1 MEGGELFEGLD
12 ASFLDSG
19 EDAGFDAGFDPI
31 TGEVY
36 TDKPAEDVSGE
47 NPELKKELEFV
58 NNEETT
64 EANEGSEEGSVVE
77 GYEGIDEDA
86 PDSEESPSSPLT
98 SLTSALREDGVLS
111 SLSEDEI
118 KDIKSGEDLIN
129 VIRKQIEDNEY
140 SDLSEDQ
147 QEYLKALRSGVP
159 DAAYREAKSTVTK
172 LHQINPDQLERD
184 DAEEFRKQVL
194 IQDFISKG
202 FEQTEA
208 EKYALRS
215 AELGEDIE
223 DSKKA
228 LERIKATEEKK
239 LKQLS
244 LDADQRQK
252 QLTDD
257 YNKRVNDLKLKVN
270 NTNEILPNVKINEA
284 TQGKIFDLMTK
295 TAGYDRNNNPVNAVV
310 KNMMEDQDY
319 LVKLN
324 YLHVLTDGFKDF
336 SSLTGTV
343 GSSAVHKLDK
353 ALQAQD
359 ARLKSGAS
367 EKQGKKR
374 ASGLLNALDNIL

>member
-1 MEGGELFEGLD
+1 MEGGELFEGMD

-19 EDAGFDAGFDPI
+19 EDAGFDAGFNPI

-47 NPELKKELEFV
+47 DPGLKKELEFV
-58 NNEETT
+58 NSEETT
-64 EANEGSEEGSVVE
+64 EVSEGSEEGSTVKE
-77 GYEGIDEDA
+77 YENIDEET

-111 SLSEDEI
+111 SLSDDEL
-118 KDIKSGEDLIN
+118 KNIKSGEDLIN
-129 VIRKQIEDNEY
+129 VIRKQIESNEY
-140 SDLSEDQ
+140 SDLNEDQ
-147 QEYLKALRSGVP
+147 QEYLKAMRSGVP
-159 DAAYREAKSTVTK
+159 EVEYRQTKKTVDQ
-172 LHQINPDQLERD
+172 LSRLNPDDLESD
-184 DAEEFRKQVL
+184 DAENFRKQLLV
-194 IQDFISKG
+194 QDFLNKG
-202 FEQTEA
+202 FEESEA

-215 AELGEDIE
+215 VELGEDIA

-228 LERIKATEEKK
+228 LGRIKADEEKR

-244 LDADQRQK
+244 LDAENKQK
-252 QLTDD
+252 QATEE

-336 SSLTGTV
+336 GSLTGTV

-359 ARLKSGAS
+359 ARLKSGAA
-367 EKQGKKR
+367 EKPGKKR
-374 ASGLLNALDNIL
+374 ASGLLSALDGIL

>member
-1 MEGGELFEGLD
+1 MEGGELFEGMD

-64 EANEGSEEGSVVE
+64 EANEGLEEGSNVE
-77 GYEGIDEDA
+77 GYEDIDEET

-111 SLSEDEI
+111 SLSEDEV
-118 KDIKSGEDLIN
+118 KDIKSGEDLIK
-129 VIRKQIEDNEY
+129 VLRKQIEDNEY
-140 SDLSEDQ
+140 SDLSLDQ

-159 DAAYREAKSTVTK
+159 DATYREVKSTVTK
-172 LHQINPDQLERD
+172 LNELRPEQLESD

-194 IQDFISKG
+194 VKDFMTKG
-202 FEQTEA
+202 FDQAEA

-215 AELGEDIE
+215 VELGEDIE

-228 LERIKATEEKK
+228 LGRIKATEEAR
-239 LKQLS
+239 LRQLS
-244 LDADQRQK
+244 VDAEHRQK
-252 QLTDD
+252 QATED
-257 YNKRVNDLKLKVN
+257 YNRRVNELKLKVD
-270 NTNEILPNVKINEA
+270 NTNEILPNVKINES

-310 KNMMEDQDY
+310 KNMMEDQEY

-374 ASGLLNALDNIL
+374 ASGLLNALDGIL

>member
-1 MEGGELFEGLD
+1 MEGGELFEGMD

-36 TDKPAEDVSGE
+36 TDKPAKDVSGE

-64 EANEGSEEGSVVE
+64 EANEGLEEGSTVE
-77 GYEGIDEDA
+77 GYEDIDEET

-111 SLSEDEI
+111 SLSEDEV
-118 KDIKSGEDLIN
+118 KDIKSGEDLIK
-129 VIRKQIEDNEY
+129 VLRKQIEDNEY
-140 SDLSEDQ
+140 SDLSLDQ

-159 DAAYREAKSTVTK
+159 DATYREVKSTVTK
-172 LHQINPDQLERD
+172 LNELRPEQLESD

-194 IQDFISKG
+194 VKDFMTKG
-202 FEQTEA
+202 FDQAEA

-215 AELGEDIE
+215 VELGEDIE

-228 LERIKATEEKK
+228 LGRIKATEETR
-239 LKQLS
+239 LRQLS
-244 LDADQRQK
+244 ADAEHRQK
-252 QLTDD
+252 QVTED
-257 YNKRVNDLKLKVN
+257 YNKRVNELKLKVD
-270 NTNEILPNVKINEA
+270 NTNEILPNVKINES

-310 KNMMEDQDY
+310 KNMMEDQEY

-367 EKQGKKR
+367 EKQGKKK
-374 ASGLLNALDNIL
+374 ASGLLNALDGIL

>member
-19 EDAGFDAGFDPI
+19 EDAGFDAGFDPL

-58 NNEETT
+58 NNEEAT

-77 GYEGIDEDA
+77 GYEDIDEET

-140 SDLSEDQ
+140 ADLSADQ
-147 QEYLKALRSGVP
+147 QEYLRALRSGVP
-159 DAAYREAKSTVTK
+159 DATYRETKSTVTK
-172 LHQINPDQLERD
+172 LNELKPEQLERD

-194 IQDFISKG
+194 VRDFMIKG
-202 FEQTEA
+202 FDQEEA

-215 AELGEDIE
+215 VELGEDIE
-223 DSKKA
+223 DAKKA
-228 LERIKATEEKK
+228 LSRIKATEEQR

-244 LDADQRQK
+244 VDAENRQK
-252 QLTDD
+252 QATDD
-257 YNKRVNDLKLKVN
+257 YNKRVNELKLKVN
-270 NTNEILPNVKINEA
+270 NTTEILPNVKINEA

-336 SSLTGTV
+336 STLTGTV

>member
-1 MEGGELFEGLD
+1 MEGEELFEGLD

-19 EDAGFDAGFDPI
+19 EDAGFDTGFDPI

-36 TDKPAEDVSGE
+36 TDKPAKDVSGE

-64 EANEGSEEGSVVE
+64 EANEGSEEGSTVE
-77 GYEGIDEDA
+77 GYEDIDEET

-111 SLSEDEI
+111 SLSEDEV
-118 KDIKSGEDLIN
+118 KDIKSGKDLIK
-129 VIRKQIEDNEY
+129 VLRKQIEDNEY

-147 QEYLKALRSGVP
+147 QEYLKALRTGVP
-159 DAAYREAKSTVTK
+159 DNAYREAKNTVTR
-172 LHQINPDQLERD
+172 LNELNPEQLESD
-184 DAEEFRKQVL
+184 SAENFRRQVL
-194 IQDFISKG
+194 VRDFVNKG
-202 FEQTEA
+202 FDEAEA
-208 EKYALRS
+208 EKYAARS

-228 LERIKATEEKK
+228 LERLKDTEAQRLKLLSSQAEQKQKTATE
-239 LKQLS
+239 
-244 LDADQRQK
+244 
-252 QLTDD
+252 D
-257 YNKRVNDLKLKVN
+257 YNRRVNDLKLKVD
-270 NTNEILPNVKINEA
+270 NTKEILPNVKINEN
-284 TQGKIFDLMTK
+284 TQGKVFDLMTK

-310 KNMMEDQDY
+310 KNMMEDQEY

-374 ASGLLNALDNIL
+374 ASGLLSALDGIL